1 MRLAIGF
8 GLAGLALATALVAY
22 EGIATVFAALS
33 VAGLGI
39 VWASLFH
46 IVPMACNARAWHV
59 LIGRGRRPNFA
70 YFSFITWLRES
81 INGLLPVARIGGEV
95 VAVRL
100 LMQHGVRTPS
110 AVASIVV
117 DMTLC
122 LATQLI
128 YTLIGL
134 ALLVHRTAD
143 LELTG
148 TLGLGLAVLAPFVVA
163 FFLIQ
168 HYGLFTLLAGVIH
181 RLFGDRFA
189 RLVGGAAALD
199 RSVKVI
205 YRRPRRLLSCGFWQ
219 FAAWV
224 LTSGEIYLALH
235 FLGHPI
241 SLADALLIDAV
252 VHAASSAVFFVP
264 GAIGVQEGAFVLI
277 GGLLGLT
284 PELALALALARR
296 ARDLL
301 VFLPALFAWQARE
314 GRRLLATA

>member
-1 MRLAIGF
+1 MRFAIGF
-8 GLAGLALATALVAY
+8 GIAGLALATALVAY
-22 EGIATVFAALS
+22 QGIATVFTALS
-33 VAGLGI
+33 VAGFGL

-46 IVPMACNARAWHV
+46 VVPMACNARAWHV
-59 LIGRGRRPNFA
+59 LLGKGRRPNFV
-70 YFSFITWLRES
+70 YFGFITWLRES
-81 INGLLPVARIGGEV
+81 INALLPVARIGGEV

-100 LMQHGVRTPS
+100 LMQHGVRTAS

-122 LATQLI
+122 LASQLI

-143 LELTG
+143 LQLTG
-148 TLGLGLAVLAPFVVA
+148 TLALGLGVLAPFVLA
-163 FFLIQ
+163 FYLIQ
-168 HYGLFTLLAGVIH
+168 HYGLFTLLAGIIH

-205 YRRPRRLLSCGFWQ
+205 YRRPRRLLSCFFWQ

-224 LTSGEIYLALH
+224 LTSSELYLALY

-301 VFLPALFAWQARE
+301 VFLPALIAWQARE